1 LNICCRVWVL
11 VFSSDHVPKVDMKD
25 SNYIRNKCIV
35 CSVSGIKFIRILRG
49 WSTVTWHS
57 RAENFSKAEVH
68 SSFTKTVFNSQCGE
82 HICHYLKFHL
92 CCICSILIFS
102 RQNSCKEWCHTWSKQ
117 CGLDLENPLEIC
129 SQTEISRRLPQEV
142 RNHQPK
148 SHQSLLQNR
157 FHHPV
162 SLLQQNHNS
171 FKVGHPCCPYQIKG
185 YVRK

>member
-1 LNICCRVWVL
+1 MCRRVCVL
-11 VFSSDHVPKVDMKD
+11 VFSSDHILRVDMDD

-35 CSVSGIKFIRILRG
+35 YSVSGIEVNRILRG
-49 WSTVTWHS
+49 WSTVTRHF
-57 RAENFSKAEVH
+57 RAENFSNAEVH
-68 SSFTKTVFNSQCGE
+68 SSFTKTVLNSQCGG

-92 CCICSILIFS
+92 YCICSILIFS
-102 RQNSCKEWCHTWSKQ
+102 RQNRCKERCHTWSKQ

-129 SQTEISRRLPQEV
+129 SQTEISRRLSQEE
-142 RNHQPK
+142 RNLQPL

-171 FKVGHPCCPYQIKG
+171 FKVGHPRCAYQIKG